1 MQPLPYQFVEFPK
14 WVTPPGAAPAMVH
27 TAEQEAAVMAAY
39 VPPTPSDPPPEPG
52 ADVDRDALR
61 LLAVALGIVV
71 DGRWGADRLIAEIA
85 ARAAQPELPA

>member
-1 MQPLPYQFVEFPK
+1 MQPFPYQFVEFPK

-39 VPPTPSDPPPEPG
+39 VPPTSPDLPPEPTP
-52 ADVDRDALR
+52 DVDRDALR
-61 LLAVALGIVV
+61 LQAVALGIVV
-71 DGRWGADRLIAEIA
+71 DGRWGTDRLITEIA

>member
-27 TAEQEAAVMAAY
+27 TAEQEVAAMAAY
-39 VPPTPSDPPPEPG
+39 VPPTPAEPPP
-52 ADVDRDALR
+52 DVDRDALR
-61 LLAVALGIVV
+61 LQAVALGIVV